1 MASGPLKLERPYEP
15 CLTAEVPKHSFFGI
29 AEIKLH
35 GPGSLYWRHL
45 DRDEAT
51 ALRDWLDSALASQ
64 SSQTEE
70 AA

>member
-1 MASGPLKLERPYEP
+1 MP
-15 CLTAEVPKHSFFGI
+15 CRIGQRRVHSFFGI

>member
-1 MASGPLKLERPYEP
+1 MANEPLKLERQFEP

-29 AEIKLH
+29 AEIKMQ
-35 GPGSLYWRHL
+35 GPGSVYWRHL

-51 ALRDWLDSALASQ
+51 ALRDWLDSVLASQ
-64 SSQTEE
+64 PKQE